1 MGPDH
6 VRPTVRTEF
15 IAQVSLSLANETSQR
30 EERPWSPACLE
41 SLQSLTDSMHY
52 ETTKPID
59 PELLLWGMP
68 SS

>member
-15 IAQVSLSLANETSQR
+15 IAQVTLSLANETSQR

-41 SLQSLTDSMHY
+41 CFAKFDRFHAL
-52 ETTKPID
+52 
-59 PELLLWGMP
+59 
-68 SS
+68 